1 MINNS
6 LIETL
11 WILSSDQGGWVYAAA
26 AKRIEELEEA
36 LRKIAQND
44 LQAIAIDA
52 LERGK
57 HGASTRIKHSGG

>member
-1 MINNS
+1 MTKNS
-6 LIETL
+6 LVEEL
-11 WILSSDQGGWVYAAA
+11 WILSSDQGGWIYAAA

-36 LRKIAQND
+36 LRKIAQKD

-57 HGASTRIKHSGG
+57 HGASTRIRHNDK